1 MKRLYKF
8 LYFVVSAHT
17 GEEMVVVLP
26 QFEGTLIQFPC
37 TFSRFRTQP
46 GSHVLHSLFAVWV
59 QKYHNGIPL
68 GIVQT
73 VHSIRGDVQHRM
85 LILQQKDT

>member
-1 MKRLYKF
+1 M
-8 LYFVVSAHT
+8 SAHT

-37 TFSRFRTQP
+37 TLSGLGTQP
-46 GSHVLHSLFAVWV
+46 GPHVLHTLFAVWV
-59 QKYHNGIPL
+59 QKYHNGVPL

-85 LILQQKDT
+85 LILQEDT